1 MSLQLVYR
9 VLGQYNVAS
18 IKEFMDFIFEH
29 VNDPGELY
37 DIEQQCKSPGF
48 IFITSYDGASAGV
61 LTDTT
66 FEGVDLEIGEN
77 GYNIEFELHLT
88 EAIEK
93 SDRFLTRQPVEFGHD
108 TLIKY
113 DHRGL
118 VFEHSHPENFV
129 SEEQEAIE
137 KFMADFILTTMR
149 SICELKDYNL
159 RHTREYICNDHT

>member
-1 MSLQLVYR
+1 MSLQLVR
-9 VLGQYNVAS
+9 RIFSQYNVAS
-18 IKEFMDFIFEH
+18 VKEFMDFIFENVH
-29 VNDPGELY
+29 DTGELY
-37 DIEQQCKSPGF
+37 DIEQQCKSLDL
-48 IFITSYDGASAGV
+48 IFIASYDGDGVMV

-66 FEGVDLEIGEN
+66 FEGVDLEIGKN

-88 EAIEK
+88 DAIEK
-93 SDRFLTRQPVEFGHD
+93 SDRFLTHQPVEFGHN

-137 KFMADFILTTMR
+137 KFMVDFILTTMR

-159 RHTREYICNDHT
+159 RHNREDIYND